1 MRRQIGWLMVATT
14 SAVVLA
20 FVIPLCLLVRTL
32 AEDRAVANAD
42 QEARNVA
49 ILVFGLPNARNLDDL
64 VTAVDQR
71 SDAAQTTVVTA
82 DGRILGTE
90 VPGIKSDPQVQQAAK
105 GEAFTERDSSG
116 AQVLVPVVTEQGTA
130 VVRTTVS
137 SEALHQGVTRA
148 WISIIALG
156 AALLAIAVV
165 IGARLGRRIST
176 PVTDLAVVAH
186 QLKDGDLDARATP
199 AGPSETQELGVALN
213 LLAQRIVELL
223 SAERAAVGD
232 LSHRLRTPVTALR
245 LDADS
250 VSDAALASRLQQHI
264 DQLQRTVD
272 AIIKDAKRPVRSTMA
287 GSTDAASVV
296 RDRVAFWSVLAEDQ
310 ERTMSVAIEPN
321 ECRVPLDEAD
331 VSDIVDILIDNVFA
345 HTPEGVPFT
354 VTLTRRDDVAL
365 LTVQDSGP
373 GMPHDSPEEKP
384 GSSGLGLQIVRR
396 AVAGTG
402 GEVEIDSPLSGGVR
416 VRVTIPITDG

>member
-32 AEDRAVANAD
+32 AEDRAIANAD

-49 ILVFGLPNARNLDDL
+49 ILVFGLPNAGNLDQL

-71 SDAAQTTVVTA
+71 SDAAQTTVVLA

-90 VPGIKSDPQVQQAAK
+90 VPGISNIPQVQRAAQ
-105 GEAFTERDSSG
+105 GEAFTEVDSSG
-116 AQVLVPVVTEQGTA
+116 AQVLVPVVTGSGTS

-137 SEALHQGVTRA
+137 SDVLHQGVTRA
-148 WISIIALG
+148 WLSIIALG
-156 AALLAIAVV
+156 AALLAIAVL
-165 IGARLGRRIST
+165 IGTRMGRRIST
-176 PVTDLAVVAH
+176 PVTDLATVAH
-186 QLKDGDLDARATP
+186 RLRDGDLDARATP

-223 SAERAAVGD
+223 AAERAAVGD

-245 LDADS
+245 LDAES
-250 VSDAALASRLQQHI
+250 ISDTALAARLQQHI

-287 GSTDAASVV
+287 DSSNAAHVI

-310 ERTMSVAIEPN
+310 ERTMSVDIEAD

-345 HTPEGVPFT
+345 HTPEGVPFA
-354 VTLTRRDDVAL
+354 VTLQRRDGVAL
-365 LTVQDSGP
+365 LTVEDSGP
-373 GMPHDSPEEKP
+373 GMPQDSSEEKP
-384 GSSGLGLQIVRR
+384 GSSGLGVQIVRR

-402 GEVEIDSPLSGGVR
+402 GEVEIDSPLNGGVR
-416 VRVTIPITDG
+416 VRVTLPIVDG

>member
-32 AEDRAVANAD
+32 AEDRAIANAD

-49 ILVFGLPNARNLDDL
+49 ILVFGLPNAGNLDQL

-71 SDAAQTTVVTA
+71 SDAAQTTVVLA
-82 DGRILGTE
+82 DGRILGTD
-90 VPGIKSDPQVQQAAK
+90 VAGIRNIPQVQRAAQ
-105 GEAFTERDSSG
+105 GEAFTEVDSSG
-116 AQVLVPVVTEQGTA
+116 AQVLVPVVTGSGTS

-137 SEALHQGVTRA
+137 SDVLHQGVTRA
-148 WISIIALG
+148 WVSIIALG
-156 AALLAIAVV
+156 AALLAIAVL
-165 IGARLGRRIST
+165 IGTRMGRRIST
-176 PVTDLAVVAH
+176 PVTDLATVAH
-186 QLKDGDLDARATP
+186 RLRDGDLDARATP

-245 LDADS
+245 LDAES
-250 VSDAALASRLQQHI
+250 ISDAALAARLRQHI
-264 DQLQRTVD
+264 DQLHRTVD

-287 GSTDAASVV
+287 DSSNASRVV
-296 RDRVAFWSVLAEDQ
+296 RERVAFWSVLAEDQ
-310 ERTMSVAIEPN
+310 ERTMNVNIEPD

-331 VSDIVDILIDNVFA
+331 VNDIVDILIDNVFA
-345 HTPEGVPFT
+345 HTPEGVPFA
-354 VTLTRRDDVAL
+354 VSLERRGSVAL

-373 GMPHDSPEEKP
+373 GMPQDSSEVKP

-402 GEVEIDSPLSGGVR
+402 GEVEIDPPSNGGVR
-416 VRVTIPITDG
+416 VRVTLPIADD